1 MTPGE
6 ETARDKCLREGM
18 DPDFVGTKGYPNW
31 HMFTQEESE
40 RMQAF
45 LTEMSKITGVKP

>member
-1 MTPGE
+1 MTDE
-6 ETARDKCLREGM
+6 EKAREKCALEGM

-31 HMFTQEESE
+31 HMFTQAESD

-45 LTEMSKITGVKP
+45 LSEMAKITGVKP

>member
-1 MTPGE
+1 MTDE
-6 ETARDKCLREGM
+6 ENAREKCLREGM

-31 HMFTQEESE
+31 KMFTREESE

-45 LTEMSKITGVKP
+45 LAETAKITGVKP